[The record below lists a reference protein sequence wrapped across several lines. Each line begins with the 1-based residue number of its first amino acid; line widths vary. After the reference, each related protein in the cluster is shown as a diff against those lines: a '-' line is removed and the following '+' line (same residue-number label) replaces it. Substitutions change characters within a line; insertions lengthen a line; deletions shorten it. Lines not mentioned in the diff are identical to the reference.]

1 VSEREEKMEDDSFE
15 SLDGMPQGPQLS
27 FLAWLF
33 RSLGLRYR
41 LLLPFLAVVALVL
54 AALAIWKFKTPALT
68 AVLLVV
74 VPLPLFYG
82 AISFFDGLISAYQI
96 IMLSS
101 VTPKPSEFA
110 DATAASIVGVQ
121 VGAILSLPVYFLATF
136 ALCYRALTHSEAIV
150 PAEPA
155 IGATFSKAVK

>member
-1 VSEREEKMEDDSFE
+1 VIEKEKKMEDDSFE
-15 SLDGMPQGPQLS
+15 SLDGMPRGPQQS

-33 RSLGLRYR
+33 RSLGPRYM
-41 LLLPFLAVVALVL
+41 LLLPFLGVLALVL

-82 AISFFDGLISAYQI
+82 EMSFFDGLFSAYQI
-96 IMLSS
+96 ILLSDAS
-101 VTPKPSEFA
+101 PKPSEFA
-110 DATAASIVGVQ
+110 DATAASLVGVQ
-121 VGAILSLPVYFLATF
+121 VGAILSLPVYLLATF
-136 ALCYRALTHSEAIV
+136 ALCYRALNHSEAIL

-155 IGATFSKAVK
+155 IGATFSKAAK